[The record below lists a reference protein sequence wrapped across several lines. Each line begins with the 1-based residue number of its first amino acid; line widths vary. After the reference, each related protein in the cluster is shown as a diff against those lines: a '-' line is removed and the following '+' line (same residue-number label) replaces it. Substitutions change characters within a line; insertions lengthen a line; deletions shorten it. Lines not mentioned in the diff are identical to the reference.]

1 MIISMKKI
9 KLLTLTIL
17 MAISFSLTGCA
28 DKKTGITES
37 AFLESAEKG
46 ETNSGEF
53 KIELVEEN
61 MIPIGKM
68 KIPSYLFCNETD
80 HLPILEENED
90 SITCELTQIQ
100 QKELLYGLVSQLED
114 GINQVLSDKA
124 YYPALTEISINKDC
138 TEFNVTFS
146 GTELNTYETTL
157 RMSLYIAG
165 DKLQLYQGIP
175 EAQILTVVNYI
186 NSDTG
191 ETFSEGNSGSLH

>member
-1 MIISMKKI
+1 M
-9 KLLTLTIL
+9 T
-17 MAISFSLTGCA
+17 ASFSLTGCTDEKSDIA
-28 DKKTGITES
+28 ES

-46 ETNSGEF
+46 ETDSGEF

-61 MIPIGKM
+61 MIPISKM

-80 HLPILEENED
+80 HLPIVEENED
-90 SITCELTQIQ
+90 SITCQLTDIQ
-100 QKELLYGLVSQLED
+100 QKELLNELVSQLED
-114 GINQVLSDKA
+114 SINQVLNDKA
-124 YYPALTEISINKDC
+124 YYPALTGISLNKDC

-175 EAQILTVVNYI
+175 ETQILTVVNYI